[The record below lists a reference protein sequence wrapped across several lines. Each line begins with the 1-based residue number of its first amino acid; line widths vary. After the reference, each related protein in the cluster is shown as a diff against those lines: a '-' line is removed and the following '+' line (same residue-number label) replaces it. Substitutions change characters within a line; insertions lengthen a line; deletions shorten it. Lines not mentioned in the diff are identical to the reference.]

1 MNSHSLSRLTIS
13 TVIVLGLSTAAFA
26 GPPLVCRAIAIGQAK
41 TLPWVDLNY
50 HKGDG
55 TYDLTNLTA
64 DTLAILDSNPSV
76 LVRME
81 TLRRATIYARQDP
94 LVAKEL
100 LTRLHAR
107 AAASDSTPAS
117 ALSWFD
123 VGYLA
128 ETYKQWM
135 REGTNPARG
144 LDGFAWVKKAIA
156 LRGSDPEMEFGAA
169 LIALTGSESERNL
182 HVDKAMVGAKT
193 DPLLAQN
200 MASFFNRQTIAQ
212 N

>member
-1 MNSHSLSRLTIS
+1 
-13 TVIVLGLSTAAFA
+13 
-26 GPPLVCRAIAIGQAK
+26 
-41 TLPWVDLNY
+41 
-50 HKGDG
+50 
-55 TYDLTNLTA
+55 
-64 DTLAILDSNPSV
+64 
-76 LVRME
+76 
-81 TLRRATIYARQDP
+81 
-94 LVAKEL
+94 
-100 LTRLHAR
+100 
-107 AAASDSTPAS
+107 
-117 ALSWFD
+117 

-128 ETYKQWM
+128 ETYKQSM